1 MGSRPFTEDHSHV
14 RFRLRNVQAGAAI
27 STVAASAFLL
37 YELLTWD
44 RAHRG
49 IVATLYVATVIGSAV
64 LSRLD
69 LEPVMRRPV
78 AREAFFLIWSAIVV
92 ALVTVGPVTD
102 GGVRSPLTVGLFLP
116 LTFAALSYP
125 MGSMVAVGAMV
136 VGAYLAVALGMGG
149 VPAAEIVFVAA
160 ALACAT
166 WMCAWQARNHD
177 LQRRELSR
185 VSRSDPLTDCLNR
198 RGFEERFAAELNRAE
213 RGGLALAIVLIDLDD
228 FKRVND
234 AHGHSAGDELLCWA
248 VDAMSAE
255 VRPSDAIGRLGGDEF
270 AVLIP
275 GAEAADA
282 TLLGERLQAALA
294 ARAPLSFG
302 VASYPADGDDRDTL
316 HQHADQQLYAAKHD
330 RRRPRL
336 AALGDEGAGALD
348 DVVGLH

>member
-1 MGSRPFTEDHSHV
+1 MGSAPFTEDHSRV

-44 RAHRG
+44 RPHRSL
-49 IVATLYVATVIGSAV
+49 VAAMYVLTVVGSGV
-64 LSRLD
+64 LCRLD
-69 LEPVMRRPV
+69 LEPVMRRPA

-92 ALVTVGPVTD
+92 ALISTGLVTD
-102 GGVRSPLTVGLFLP
+102 GGVSSPLTFGLVLP
-116 LTFAALSYP
+116 LTFAALTYP
-125 MGSMVAVGAMV
+125 LGSMLAVGAMV

-149 VPAAEIVFVAA
+149 VDGAEITFVAA
-160 ALACAT
+160 TLTCAT

-177 LQRRELSR
+177 LQRRELGR

-198 RGFEERFAAELNRAE
+198 RGFEERFTAELSRAHRNRV
-213 RGGLALAIVLIDLDD
+213 ALGIVLIDLDD

-234 AHGHSAGDELLCWA
+234 AYGHAAGDELLCWA
-248 VDAMSAE
+248 VETMGAE

-302 VASYPADGDDRDTL
+302 VASYPADGVDRDTL
-316 HQHADQQLYAAKHD
+316 HQHADQQLYAAKHS
-330 RRRPRL
+330 RGARL
-336 AALGDEGAGALD
+336 TALADEGAGEFD
-348 DVVGLH
+348 DVVGFH

>member
-1 MGSRPFTEDHSHV
+1 MGSAPFTEDHSHV

-37 YELLTWD
+37 YELLTWS
-44 RAHRG
+44 RPHRG
-49 IVATLYVATVIGSAV
+49 LMAVLYVVTVLCSAV
-64 LSRLD
+64 LARLD

-78 AREAFFLIWSAIVV
+78 AREAFFLIWSAIII
-92 ALVTVGPVTD
+92 ALVTIGPITD
-102 GGVRSPLTVGLFLP
+102 GGVSSPLTVGLFLP

-125 MGSMVAVGAMV
+125 MGSMVTVGVMV

-149 VPAAEIVFVAA
+149 VPSAEIVFVTA

-198 RGFEERFAAELNRAE
+198 RGFEERFGAELSRAQ
-213 RGGLALAIVLIDLDD
+213 RAGLPLGIVLIDLDD

-248 VDAMSAE
+248 VEAMSAE

-270 AVLIP
+270 VVLIP
-275 GAEAADA
+275 GAEAGEAA
-282 TLLGERLQAALA
+282 QLGERLQAALA

-302 VASYPADGDDRDTL
+302 VASYPADGDDRDAL
-316 HQHADQQLYAAKHD
+316 YQHADQQLYAAKHG
-330 RRRPRL
+330 RRPLLTAL
-336 AALGDEGAGALD
+336 ADEGAGALD
-348 DVVGLH
+348 DIVGLH